1 MLTVQAASENLLSEN
16 AKLQVQITTLQSQNN
31 SLATQ
36 HTALQL
42 ANSQLVAE
50 KEEVNIDIFHLR
62 IKHLCIYLTLRREML
77 KMSKLRIIFFLIS
90 LLVVQRA

>member
-1 MLTVQAASENLLSEN
+1 MKLVTAQTASESFLSEN

-31 SLATQ
+31 SLTAQ

-50 KEEVNIDIFHLR
+50 KEEVNIYFIF
-62 IKHLCIYLTLRREML
+62 IKLYLFN
-77 KMSKLRIIFFLIS
+77 I
-90 LLVVQRA
+90 

>member
-1 MLTVQAASENLLSEN
+1 MKLVTAQTASESFLSEN

-31 SLATQ
+31 SLTAQ

-50 KEEVNIDIFHLR
+50 KEEVNIYFIFIKLYVISNAYYNYVLYIYMCVCVSHLF
-62 IKHLCIYLTLRREML
+62 I
-77 KMSKLRIIFFLIS
+77 
-90 LLVVQRA
+90 V